1 MKRNISI
8 ALVLLVLFASISP
21 IWADNPRQGLP
32 QSNQEVRF
40 RGTVVGFPEPWGL
53 GVDGVNVEIGE
64 ILVDPTGN
72 LEVGDTTTVTW
83 PIVPP
88 FPYNLQ
94 LEIGDRVEA
103 YGRYGNCED
112 LSGWSGLGEH
122 CIFLED
128 PEHHYLEIVEEPIR
142 VKFRGT
148 AECDEYEIYDEYGNY
163 VIGAWVDEILEDP
176 QGKLE
181 VGDFIHVK
189 YQESHGFNGGD
200 CVEVYGTYVEEEW
213 ETAIVV
219 GGPYGSPGDYIEEC
233 DQAPRVKCRGT
244 ATSDEWYAPQ
254 PNGNYFVD
262 IDVHEIL
269 EDPQGKLEIG
279 GVYWVEYQDQHD
291 FSTGD
296 CIEVYG
302 TFREG
307 GIVVGGAYGSPED
320 YITECQPTLTPVIIV
335 PGYYASLCFFDHC
348 GWFPVLAEPVYR
360 DLIQALEGAGYRSGE
375 NLIIGYYPW
384 WRPNTESAQDYL
396 ADKWVAQALQASPNG
411 KVHIITHSN
420 GGLVARQYIQAAG
433 PSHVDKLIMI
443 APPNQGVPK
452 PYYYWGGAAFPPGDF
467 DGWSGL
473 QRAAVKLIAHKFCPD
488 VLPGDL
494 DFWFCL
500 HMFVPSLQ
508 ELMPIADQNYLYN
521 VDTGQWK
528 KPSDLTEGNRN
539 PNLGQLNAAI
549 SDLFNDVEG
558 VIVYGS
564 NDHRTLSMLRVKN
577 RSILDGPMW
586 ADGKPIP
593 GEQGEGREAG
603 DGTIPEVH
611 QCLPD
616 CTPDEPKC
624 RQDFEKLSAD
634 HGAIVSQV
642 RNCVLYEL
650 GLASE
655 CKPAPVT
662 VESLSDE
669 DVVFFSMVTEARWL
683 ISDSQGRRVGYSSDG
698 QFVSEIPGVELFE
711 EAEYHVIGI
720 PQPVTG
726 NYNVQVTGLT
736 GTQSY
741 NIGAFTYL
749 SGDTLLQAEGTVGS
763 GSTHTVPAPYSPP
776 STLTG
781 NVALQGR
788 PSPSGASWV
797 TDVDVGLYLPPDD
810 SLLYSYSATTNE
822 YGRFTI
828 PDVPRGTY
836 TIWVKG
842 SHTLSNVKSNVS
854 IGDGTNEVNFGTLL
868 EGDANNDNCVNAPDF
883 SILRTAFGKCQG
895 QSGYDTRSDF
905 NEDGCVNAPDFSL
918 LRTNFG
924 LCGDIAVGAA
934 MGAREE

>member
-8 ALVLLVLFASISP
+8 VLVLLVLFASISP
-21 IWADNPRQGLP
+21 VGANKSQYTPNGSGDHYIKVT
-32 QSNQEVRF
+32 EVYEDVKF
-40 RGTVVGFPEPWGL
+40 RGTAIECYSDPPMPGSTGGWIVEVEEMIFGPSISDQVHVVTGCACGL
-53 GVDGVNVEIGE
+53 PRGY
-64 ILVDPTGN
+64 VDPNINEGD
-72 LEVGDTTTVTW
+72 EVEVFAAHWGGDYVSVYGSEDYY
-83 PIVPP
+83 IVK
-88 FPYNLQ
+88 
-94 LEIGDRVEA
+94 
-103 YGRYGNCED
+103 
-112 LSGWSGLGEH
+112 
-122 CIFLED
+122 
-128 PEHHYLEIVEEPIR
+128 VEESPR

-148 AECDEYEIYDEYGNY
+148 ATCDEWYAPQPNGNY
-163 VIGAWVDEILEDP
+163 FIDIVVDEILEDP

-181 VGDFIHVK
+181 VGW
-189 YQESHGFNGGD
+189 G
-200 CVEVYGTYVEEEW
+200 
-213 ETAIVV
+213 
-219 GGPYGSPGDYIEEC
+219 
-233 DQAPRVKCRGT
+233 
-244 ATSDEWYAPQ
+244 
-254 PNGNYFVD
+254 
-262 IDVHEIL
+262 
-269 EDPQGKLEIG
+269 
-279 GVYWVEYQDQHD
+279 YWVGYQDQHN

-296 CIEVYG
+296 CLEVYG

-348 GWFPVLAEPVYR
+348 DWMPVKAKEVYR

-384 WRPNTESAQDYL
+384 WHPNTESAQDYL

-420 GGLVARQYIQAAG
+420 GGLVARQYIQATG
-433 PSHVDKLIMI
+433 PSHVEKLIMI

-452 PYYYWGGAAFPPGDF
+452 PYYYWGGAAFPPEDF
-467 DGWSGL
+467 EGWSGL
-473 QRAAVKLIAHKFCPD
+473 QRAAIKLIAHKFCPD

-508 ELMPIADQNYLYN
+508 ELMPVADHNYLYN
-521 VDTGQWK
+521 VDTEQWK
-528 KPSDLTEGNRN
+528 KPSDLTEENRN

-564 NDHRTLSMLRVKN
+564 NDHDTLSKLWVKN
-577 RSILDGPMW
+577 RGVLDWPRW

-593 GEQGEGREAG
+593 GEQEEGKEPG
-603 DGTIPEVH
+603 DSTIPEVY

-616 CTPDEPKC
+616 CASNPTKC
-624 RQDFEKLSAD
+624 QEDFETFSAE
-634 HGAIVSQV
+634 HGPIVSEV

-655 CKPAPVT
+655 CAPAAAT
-662 VESLSDE
+662 AASLSDE

-683 ISDSQGRRVGYSSDG
+683 ISDSQGRRVGYLSHG
-698 QFVSEIPGVELFE
+698 QFISEIPGAEVFE

-720 PQPVTG
+720 PEPVTG

-749 SGDTLLQAEGTVGS
+749 SGDTLLQTEGTVGS
-763 GSTHTVPAPYSPP
+763 GSTDTIPAPYSPP

-781 NVALQGR
+781 DVTLQGR

-797 TDVDVGLYLPPDD
+797 TELDIGLYLPPDD

-868 EGDANNDNCVNAPDF
+868 EGDANGDNAVTILDY
-883 SILRTAFGKCQG
+883 SILRTAYGTVRG
-895 QSGYDTRSDF
+895 QPGYDERADF
-905 NEDGCVNAPDFSL
+905 NQDGAITILDYSL
-918 LRTNFG
+918 LRTNYG
-924 LCGDIAVGAA
+924 RAG
-934 MGAREE
+934 E